1 MDPGDYVT
9 IGEAAEFLGVSE
21 GAVRKAILNDRLACT
36 LLYGRKLI
44 SRANLAAYKA
54 RTQPNGEVSR
64 GRPVGSKKVQTA
76 GELLPEEKTE

>member
-1 MDPGDYVT
+1 MDPGEYVT

-21 GAVRKAILNDRLACT
+21 GAVRKAILSDRLACT

-44 SRANLAAYKA
+44 SRSDLGEYKA

-64 GRPVGSKKVQTA
+64 GRPLGSKKVATVS
-76 GELLPEEKTE
+76 GPVTEEKTE